1 MISSSFFLY
10 EKFFKTLSNRTRF
23 EIIRLLM
30 KGPRS
35 VNEISKSLKFEQ
47 SRVSHNLKRL
57 ECYGFV
63 ISICKGKQRIYS
75 LDKKYIL
82 PIINNIDKYIYKYN
96 KRLKECSKKQ
106 M

>member
-1 MISSSFFLY
+1 MTKSSFFLY
-10 EKFFKTLSNRTRF
+10 EKFFKTLSNKTRF

-35 VNEISKSLKFEQ
+35 VNEISKKLKFEQ

-63 ISICKGKQRIYS
+63 LSECKGKQRIYS
-75 LDKKYIL
+75 IEKKYIL
-82 PIINNIDKYIYKYN
+82 PIINNVDKYISKYN
-96 KRLKECSKKQ
+96 KRLKECINR
-106 M
+106 

>member
-1 MISSSFFLY
+1 MKELSYNL
-10 EKFFKTLSNRTRF
+10 FFKAISNNTRF
-23 EIIRLLM
+23 EIINLLRT
-30 KGPRS
+30 KPHNVS
-35 VNEISKSLKFEQ
+35 QISQKLKFEQ

>member
-35 VNEISKSLKFEQ
+35 VNEISKKLKFEQ

-63 ISICKGKQRIYS
+63 LSECKGKQRIYS
-75 LDKKYIL
+75 IEKKYIL
-82 PIINNIDKYIYKYN
+82 PIINNVDKYISKYN
-96 KRLKECSKKQ
+96 KRLKECINR
-106 M
+106 